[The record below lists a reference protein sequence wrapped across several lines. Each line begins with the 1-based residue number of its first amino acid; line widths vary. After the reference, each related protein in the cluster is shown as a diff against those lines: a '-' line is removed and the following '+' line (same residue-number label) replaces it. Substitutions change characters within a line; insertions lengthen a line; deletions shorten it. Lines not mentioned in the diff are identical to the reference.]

1 MQGWRRLFRG
11 LMRDVRGCTTLGLRD
26 VVKELGSSMSFIWQT
41 TVLDQCLDFRVE
53 GNTWMQEI

>member
-1 MQGWRRLFRG
+1 MQGWRRLVRG
-11 LMRDVRGCTTLGLRD
+11 LMRDVRGYATLGLRD
-26 VVKELGSSMSFIWQT
+26 VVKELRSSMSFIWQT